1 MSGIRNV
8 IDIAKGA
15 LLANQ
20 KAMAVTSHNIANVS
34 TPGYTRQRMVLEANP
49 PYFANRLKIGM
60 GVKAERVIQYT
71 DPFINRNIHL
81 KTSLFK
87 KYETRTSL
95 LSQMETI
102 FNETGDQGLV
112 RAMNEFW
119 NAWQDVAS
127 HPGGASERMALLAKG
142 EVLTRQFHLMSES
155 LHQLKREMNTNLAL
169 SLQEV
174 NRLAKQVAELNEKI
188 VFAESN
194 QSTANDLRD
203 QRANHLTRLSELLG
217 NIYLTDEHGAL
228 TVMTPD
234 GLILVDGKYSWE
246 LSQEGDA
253 IFWNGIPSDISK
265 RIQEGTIGAWLDLR
279 DDILP
284 QYIAN
289 LDELAGT
296 FMREINALHTVGYT
310 LTGETGKYF
319 FEDFKVSPETPNL
332 NDFTGAASYIRLS
345 SDVKGNPAQVAAG
358 GLSGAPGDNE
368 NALRIVSLQ
377 SDGSI
382 QIRKWRIDQR
392 GMVQSSAL
400 QSETLED
407 YYRMLVGEIGI
418 LTDEASENLQFT
430 QALLN
435 HLSELKDSVSG
446 VNLDEEMVELLKI
459 QRAHEAAS
467 KLVTIADEMLQSLL
481 EMR

>member
-20 KAMAVTSHNIANVS
+20 KAITVTSHNIANVN
-34 TPGYTRQRMVLEANP
+34 TPGYTRQKMVLEANP

-60 GVKAERVIQYT
+60 GVKAETVIQYT

-87 KYETRTSL
+87 KYETKTSV

-119 NAWQDVAS
+119 NAWHDVVS
-127 HPGGASERMALLAKG
+127 NPGGSSERMALLAKG
-142 EVLTRQFHLMSES
+142 DVLTRQFHLMSES
-155 LHQLKREMNTNLAL
+155 LHQLKREMNTNLNL

-174 NRLAKQVAELNEKI
+174 NRLVKQIAELNEKI

-203 QRANHLTRLSELLG
+203 QRSNHITRLSELVG
-217 NIYLTDEHGAL
+217 NVYLTDQHGAL

-234 GLILVDGKYSWE
+234 GMILVDGKYSWE

-253 IFWNGIPSDISK
+253 IYWNGIPSDISK
-265 RIQEGTIGAWLDLR
+265 RLQDGTIGAWLDLR
-279 DDILP
+279 DEIIP

-296 FMREINALHTVGYT
+296 LMREVNALHIGGYT
-310 LTGETGKYF
+310 LSGETGKFF
-319 FEDFKVSPETPNL
+319 FEDFKGAPETPNL

-345 SDVKGNPAQVAAG
+345 SDVRGNPGHVAAG

-368 NALRIVSLQ
+368 NARRILSLQ
-377 SDGSI
+377 TDGSI
-382 QIRKWRIDQR
+382 QIRKWNFAQR
-392 GMVQSSAL
+392 GTAPFNTL
-400 QSETLED
+400 QGGSLDD

-435 HLSELKDSVSG
+435 HLSELRDSVSG